1 LNLVSNDSL
10 LIYQEMVDLP
20 TSGSTAAQLLA
31 FKISDSAQEHL
42 EELLRKNREEELTA
56 EERADLNTL
65 TFVRVS
71 I

>member
-1 LNLVSNDSL
+1 VSNDSL